1 MRFGA
6 LLLCCV
12 ALASAACHPGP
23 VINAGAKQP
32 PVGGTIAGVVTTTDP
47 LIAVPGRKVT
57 ATETTTGSRYDTTTA
72 ANGGYTIKV
81 PEGRYR
87 LDVELRAVSRRVPRA
102 AVDRERVVCRAR
114 DVVLHDSRF
123 RRERDHRHRGRRR
136 LRRHVLQ
143 ERQDHP
149 VREILRQLHL
159 LVDVLF
165 LPIVVGVPH

>member
-6 LLLCCV
+6 LPLCL

-57 ATETTTGSRYDTTTA
+57 ATETTTGSRYDATTA

-87 LDVELRAVSRRVPRA
+87 LDVELRAGETLAKRPDETRIGNSDLDARRDFVISVA
-102 AVDRERVVCRAR
+102 A
-114 DVVLHDSRF
+114 
-123 RRERDHRHRGRRR
+123 
-136 LRRHVLQ
+136 LR
-143 ERQDHP
+143 
-149 VREILRQLHL
+149 
-159 LVDVLF
+159 
-165 LPIVVGVPH
+165 